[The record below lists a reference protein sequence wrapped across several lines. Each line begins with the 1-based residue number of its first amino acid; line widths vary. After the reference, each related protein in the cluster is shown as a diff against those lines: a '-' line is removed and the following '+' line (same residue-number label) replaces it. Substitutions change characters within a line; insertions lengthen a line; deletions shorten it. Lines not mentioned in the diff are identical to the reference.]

1 MPKMFLLF
9 SHTLTP
15 SQEKEAK
22 ETLKC
27 EKCIPLPK
35 VLQKKWEDVNPIG
48 ELNES
53 IINVFVEY
61 LSSHS
66 NKGDYVLIQG
76 DYGVTYAL
84 VKWCNN
90 NGRIPVYSTT
100 ERKTKDEKLKDGT
113 IKKVSE
119 FKHINFRRYPE

>member
-9 SHTLTP
+9 SHTLTS

-22 ETLKC
+22 EIHKC

-35 VLQKKWEDVNPIG
+35 VLQKKWSNVSPKENLD
-48 ELNES
+48 ES
-53 IINVFVEY
+53 ILNVFIEY

-76 DYGVTYAL
+76 DYGLTYGV

-90 NGRIPVYSTT
+90 NSRTPVYSTT
-100 ERKTKDEKLKDGT
+100 ERKTKDVKLNYGS

-119 FKHINFRRYPE
+119 FKHINFRRYPK